1 MDKTAIGV
9 GIACMIAAIV
19 GGGVKLLGTEIPAIC
34 STKRQVM
41 LFVFG
46 FLLAAVGNDT
56 SGSSV
61 TQPEVE
67 AAAPV
72 AAQGVTGAAIG
83 GRVLSVDS
91 TPVEQANVHVVNAS
105 NGEHWRTTTTARG
118 RYFIEY
124 LSIGGPYQIEV
135 RAVGYVLGVKSCGA
149 VGKEAPDGERA

>member
-1 MDKTAIGV
+1 V
-9 GIACMIAAIV
+9 
-19 GGGVKLLGTEIPAIC
+19 LG
-34 STKRQVM
+34 
-41 LFVFG
+41 
-46 FLLAAVGNDT
+46 LLATAAW
-56 SGSSV
+56 
-61 TQPEVE
+61 

-105 NGEHWRTTTTARG
+105 NGERWRTTTTARG